1 MESDSFFFSPPFV
14 ILLFCNTICLLHSY
28 DKCKV
33 IYYLSSVLQ
42 YNPPLTLYDVMNA
55 VPVIVLVL

>member
-1 MESDSFFFSPPFV
+1 M
-14 ILLFCNTICLLHSY
+14 
-28 DKCKV
+28 

-42 YNPPLTLYDVMNA
+42 YNPLFTLYGIMNA